1 MKMTTLALGSG
12 DEFYIFS
19 GGNTNLE
26 FGEIKVF
33 SKIRKVK
40 TFGMN
45 MFNTIGIVCF
55 FISLGCHF
63 DITCHYSVKQS

>member
-1 MKMTTLALGSG
+1 MKTTTLPLGSG

-19 GGNTNLE
+19 CGDINLE

-40 TFGMN
+40 TLGMN
-45 MFNTIGIVCF
+45 MLNTIGIVCF
-55 FISLGCHF
+55 FITLGCHF
-63 DITCHYSVKQS
+63 DITGH